1 MSLHIMGM
9 VTEMVLSMIRHF

>member
-9 VTEMVLSMIRHF
+9 VTEMVL

>member
-9 VTEMVLSMIRHF
+9 VTEMVLSMIRYF